1 MGRWITKARFFIHAG
16 WAAMFRKAV
25 LSLFLVVLLPYPVW
39 SQGTL
44 QKIAIAYSSRSIASI
59 DLYVAQERGFF
70 RDEGLDVQLV
80 LVRATSAIAAALA
93 GDIHAVGSI
102 GTVIR
107 AIERS
112 DVPFKVLA
120 VNLKR
125 PLFWLVT
132 RPEFKSIADLKGK
145 TLGIT
150 TFGGAQHVAAIRLLR
165 KGGLDPEKDI
175 TVIVAGDVPSQLQS
189 LVSGVIQV
197 AVLSPPTII
206 MARDKFKMR
215 ILASA
220 VDEFPSIQNGTA
232 VTEKFLKERRDLA
245 KRILRARAKAT
256 GYFWENERGASEV
269 LAKYLKVELPVALE
283 SYRLA
288 RSAFTSNGIPTG
300 EEVGEF
306 LSMDAEFLS
315 LPKAIPAA
323 RIFDFS
329 LQREVNQELGVK

>member
-1 MGRWITKARFFIHAG
+1 
-16 WAAMFRKAV
+16 MFRK
-25 LSLFLVVLLPYPVW
+25 LFLCLLLVLLAPHPVW

-44 QKIAIAYSSRSIASI
+44 QKIATAYSSRSIASI
-59 DLYVAQERGFF
+59 DLYIAQERGFF
-70 RDEGLDVQLV
+70 REEGLDAQLV

-93 GDIHAVGSI
+93 GEVHAVGSI

-145 TLGIT
+145 TLGTT
-150 TFGGAQHVAAIRLLR
+150 TFGGAQHVAAMRLLK

-175 TVIVAGDVPSQLQS
+175 NVIVAGDVPTQLQS
-189 LVSGVIQV
+189 LVAGVIQ
-197 AVLSPPTII
+197 AAALSPPTII
-206 MARDKFKMR
+206 LARDKFKLR

-220 VDEFPSIQNGTA
+220 VDEFPSIQNGTG
-232 VTEKFLKERRDLA
+232 VTEKFLKEKRDLA
-245 KRILRARAKAT
+245 KRILRARAKAMR
-256 GYFWENERGASEV
+256 YFWENERGASEV

-288 RSAFTSNGIPTG
+288 RPAFTANGIPTG
-300 EEVGEF
+300 EEISEF
-306 LSMDAEFLS
+306 LKMDAEFLG
-315 LPKAIPAA
+315 LPKATPAA

-329 LQREVNQELGVK
+329 PQHEVNRELGAPSFFTR

>member
-1 MGRWITKARFFIHAG
+1 
-16 WAAMFRKAV
+16 MFRK
-25 LSLFLVVLLPYPVW
+25 LFLCLLLVVLVPHPVW
-39 SQGTL
+39 SQGTP
-44 QKIAIAYSSRSIASI
+44 QKITIAYSSRSIASI
-59 DLYVAQERGFF
+59 DLYIALERGFF
-70 RDEGLDVQLV
+70 RQEGLDVQLV
-80 LVRATSAIAAALA
+80 LVRATSAIAAALT
-93 GDIHAVGSI
+93 GEVHSVGSI

-132 RPEFKSIADLKGK
+132 RPEFKSVADLKGK
-145 TLGIT
+145 TLGTT
-150 TFGGAQHVAAIRLLR
+150 TFGGAQHVAAMRLLR

-175 TVIVAGDVPSQLQS
+175 TTIVAGDVPTQLQS
-189 LVSGVIQV
+189 LVAGVIQV
-197 AVLSPPTII
+197 AALSPPTII
-206 MARDKFKMR
+206 LARDKFKMR

-232 VTEKFLKERRDLA
+232 VTEKFIKEKRNLA

-256 GYFWENERGASEV
+256 GYFWQNERGASEI

-288 RSAFTSNGIPTG
+288 QSAFTTNGIPTD
-300 EEVGEF
+300 EEVSEF
-306 LSMDAEFLS
+306 LKMDAEFLG
-315 LPKAIPAA
+315 LPKATPAS

-329 LQREVNQELGVK
+329 LQREVNQVLGVK